1 MPCCVAFEPLGIH
14 TDCVRGTLLHEV
26 ARNTGIAFLSA
37 CGGNGTC
44 GNCRMQIVA
53 GTVSSP
59 TAQEYE
65 KSAYK
70 KLNKGTVSP
79 VRRRSL
85 KIPRVYLPPASLA
98 IDQKLSLAGPD
109 SAAPFDPLVEEKHL
123 IMQPPLAYDYQAD
136 WERLASGLKATFGI
150 SAAHPDLAVLQR
162 LPVLLREMDGAS
174 E

>member
-14 TDCVRGTLLHEV
+14 TDCVRGSLLHEV
-26 ARNTGIAFLSA
+26 ARNTGIALTAA

-65 KSAYK
+65 KLGIQEIEPGYRLACQTQI
-70 KLNKGTVSP
+70 LENT
-79 VRRRSL
+79 
-85 KIPRVYLPPASLA
+85 RVYLPPASLA
-98 IDQKLSLAGPD
+98 IDQRLSLAGPD
-109 SAAPFDPLVEEKHL
+109 RAAPFDPLVEEKHL

-136 WERLASGLKATFGI
+136 WERLAAGLKASFGI
-150 SAAHPDLAVLQR
+150 SAAH
-162 LPVLLREMDGAS
+162 S
-174 E
+174 